1 VAQATPV
8 PAGRTHR
15 NRYIAAGA
23 AGLLVLFLAVTWV
36 AGGFDAAARPSIAVK
51 PGAWIDQ
58 GRFKLKVLNARA
70 GVLGAG
76 FSTKKNQLAVRMLVE
91 NTSDESAT
99 SLELQRAIF
108 ASAKPGGPRNEVTD
122 STIIVAGGSE
132 SYFHPRIP
140 TQIDIFWELPNG
152 TSLPQ
157 AIVSVRKSVFQ
168 REPVGA
174 AEPFWNLSKNSPVV
188 ATVTLPVRQGATS

>member
-1 VAQATPV
+1 VAQATTV

-15 NRYIAAGA
+15 ARYIAAGA
-23 AGLLVLFLAVTWV
+23 SSLLVLLLAVTWV

-51 PGAWIDQ
+51 PGALIDQ
-58 GRFKLKVLNARA
+58 GRFKLRVLNARA
-70 GVLGAG
+70 GVMGAG
-76 FSTKKNQLAVRMLVE
+76 FSDKKNQLAIRMLVE
-91 NTSDESAT
+91 NASNESAT
-99 SLELQRAIF
+99 SLELQRALF

-122 STIIVAGGSE
+122 STIIVTGGTE

-157 AIVSVRKSVFQ
+157 AIVSVRESVFQ
-168 REPVGA
+168 EEPAGA
-174 AEPFWNLSKNSPVV
+174 AEPYWLLSKNSPVV
-188 ATVTLPVRQGATS
+188 ATVTLSVRQGATS